1 MLPPRRVPYVL
12 NVTSSHAQAA
22 IGVFDSGVGGLT
34 VHAALRRLLP
44 KERLVYLGDTARVP
58 YGSKSP
64 AVIPRYALNNARF
77 LYQFDLKLLVVAC
90 NTVSATALP
99 ALTAALPI
107 PVLGM
112 VEPGVAAALRTGAK
126 HVGIIGT
133 PGTIRSGAY
142 QEALRRAAPDVRV
155 STAACNLFVPLAEEG
170 WTTGQIPRDVAH
182 RYLDGLRAAGV
193 DTLVLACTH
202 YPLLRAAIAE
212 VMGVGVTLVDSAE
225 TSAAAAARLLAERE
239 LLNPSDAGSEQ
250 LFVTDLS
257 EQFGAVAERF
267 LGRAVGLPEVVD
279 IAG

>member
-1 MLPPRRVPYVL
+1 LLGQCSFPYVPT
-12 NVTSSHAQAA
+12 VDQRDKA

-64 AVIPRYALNNARF
+64 AVITRYALNNARF
-77 LYQFDLKLLVVAC
+77 LSQFDLKLLVVAC

-99 ALTAALPI
+99 ALTAALPL

-112 VEPGVAAALRTGAK
+112 VEPGVAAALQTGAK
-126 HVGIIGT
+126 HVGVIGT

-142 QEALRRAAPDVRV
+142 QAALRHSAPAVRV
-155 STAACNLFVPLAEEG
+155 STTACNLFVPLAEEG
-170 WTTGQIPRDVAH
+170 WTSGDLPRAVAH
-182 RYLDGLRAAGV
+182 RYLDALRADGV
-193 DTLVLACTH
+193 DTLLLACTH
-202 YPLLRAAIAE
+202 YPLLRAPIAE
-212 VMGVGVTLVDSAE
+212 AMGTGVRLVDSAE
-225 TSAAAAARLLAERE
+225 TSAVAAARLLEAQD
-239 LLNPSDAGSEQ
+239 LLSQAAAGSER
-250 LFVTDLS
+250 LFVTDLP

-267 LGRAVGLPEVVD
+267 LGRPVGQPEVVD